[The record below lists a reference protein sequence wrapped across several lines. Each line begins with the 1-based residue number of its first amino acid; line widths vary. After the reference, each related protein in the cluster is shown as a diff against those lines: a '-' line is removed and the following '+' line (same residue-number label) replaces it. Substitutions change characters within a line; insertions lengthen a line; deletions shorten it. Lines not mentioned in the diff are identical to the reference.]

1 MNERMVATKPICSR
15 VEQNDLKVAKEV
27 TVCLTDHSEP
37 NGDQNMSMQTS
48 HVRRA

>member
-1 MNERMVATKPICSR
+1 MNERMVVTKQECSR
-15 VEQNDLKVAKEV
+15 VEQHDLKAKEV
-27 TVCLTDHSEP
+27 TGCLTDHSEP